1 MSDKTIDTLV
11 EDIYDLFTNNKTTTI
26 QEEDL
31 KSLVDGISQ
40 AVISALSQRK
50 ESNTLRLSLI
60 GHPNRKVWYNI
71 NGAPKRS
78 LSGST
83 LIKFLYGNI
92 LEELLIFL
100 TRTAGHTL
108 EDPQKEVEVG
118 GVKGHHDAIVDG
130 VLVDFKSASPYSFKK
145 FKEGTILNDD
155 PFGYIAQ
162 ISAYSKANNKP
173 DAGFVAIDKVSGEIV
188 FCPIHAME
196 MINPDIRIEELK
208 SLLEDDSPPSRCYD
222 AVPDGKSGNL
232 RLSVGCSFCD
242 YRDHCWSDA
251 NNGVGIR
258 TFMYS
263 NGPRYFVQ
271 VNKEPD
277 VPEIKDA

>member
-1 MSDKTIDTLV
+1 MKTIDTLV
-11 EDIYDLFTNNKTTTI
+11 EDIYSLFASDTKTTI
-26 QEEDL
+26 KEEDL
-31 KSLVDGISQ
+31 KALVDGISH
-40 AVISALSQRK
+40 AVTSALSERT
-50 ESNTLRLSLI
+50 ERNNLRLSMI
-60 GHPNRKVWYNI
+60 GHPDRKVWYNI
-71 NGAPKRS
+71 KGAPKRS
-78 LSGST
+78 LSGPT
-83 LIKFLYGNI
+83 MIKFLYGDI
-92 LEELLIFL
+92 LEQLLIFL
-100 TRTAGHTL
+100 TKTAGHTL
-108 EDPQKEVEVG
+108 EDPQKEVEVS

-208 SLLEDDSPPSRCYD
+208 ALLEDDSPPSRCYD
-222 AVPDGKSGNL
+222 AVPDGKFGNM

-263 NGPRYFVQ
+263 NGPRHFVQ
-271 VNKEPD
+271 VVKEPD
-277 VPEIKDA
+277 VPEVKDA